1 MKSVFLVL
9 LLVVTTTVFG
19 QLKKSE
25 ATQFGIEVKRYY
37 EKDIKAGDTEPSIF
51 KEEFY
56 DFRGEL
62 VEIKEYSEKGKKIDL
77 WFKYKFDAKGNLIE
91 EFELDGKG
99 EQIRRMVYKY
109 ENGLRTEKL
118 YYDSKDRLYQQ
129 RSYKYEFRQ

>member
-1 MKSVFLVL
+1 MKPTILFLFILLSVGTFA
-9 LLVVTTTVFG
+9 

-25 ATQFGIEVKRYY
+25 ATQYGIEVKRYY
-37 EKDIKAGDTEPSIF
+37 EQDLKDGDAEPSIF

-77 WFKYKFDAKGNLIE
+77 WIKYKFDIKGNLIE
-91 EFELDGKG
+91 ETELDAKG
-99 EQIRRMVYKY
+99 EITRRMEYKY

-118 YYDSKDRLYQQ
+118 YYDSKNRLYQK
-129 RSYKYEFRQ
+129 RFYKYEYRK

>member
-1 MKSVFLVL
+1 MKSVFFVL